1 MQLTSVNISI
11 GMLNE
16 KKIIEKTVQ
25 YWHLKPTVHKLHKP
39 TEVQQVAEKSFHN
52 ISSIYASKGKVRS
65 TN

>member
-1 MQLTSVNISI
+1 
-11 GMLNE
+11 MLNE